1 MNFTRLDEK
10 SLKRLAEYLS
20 EKKQNCEI
28 FSVGAGFENGKVFV
42 MRLDYYL
49 GLGHDCNECTLAVIT
64 EKEIFTVLAEE
75 FGIGHC
81 FRVVGIETEYGITEP
96 TEYQSEFYKY
106 IEQSGEILGVYSNIF
121 YDYFDNEENKKY
133 EKEMRLKYGIK
144 L

>member
-1 MNFTRLDEK
+1 MDFTRLDEK
-10 SLKRLAEYLS
+10 SLKRLAEFLS
-20 EKKQNCEI
+20 EKKKNCEI

-42 MRLDYYL
+42 MWLDYYL

-75 FGIGHC
+75 SGFSDC

-96 TEYQSEFYKY
+96 TEYQSKFYKY
-106 IEQSGEILGVYSNIF
+106 IEQSGEILGVYSDHCS
-121 YDYFDNEENKKY
+121 YYFDNEENEKY

-144 L
+144 